1 MIEMNEVAIM
11 ILLWIIVSIMFF
23 ICSIL
28 VSASKSEKEISDR
41 EQIEYLRKW
50 RKKNGIKKNK

>member
-1 MIEMNEVAIM
+1 MEFVLI
-11 ILLWIIVSIMFF
+11 WIILSIAFSL
-23 ICSIL
+23 CSIL

>member
-1 MIEMNEVAIM
+1 MEIVLI
-11 ILLWIIVSIMFF
+11 WIIVSIMFF

-41 EQIEYLRKW
+41 EQIEFLRKW
-50 RKKNGIKKNK
+50 RKKNGNE

>member
-1 MIEMNEVAIM
+1 MEIVLI
-11 ILLWIIVSIMFF
+11 WIIVSIAFSL
-23 ICSIL
+23 CSIL

>member
-11 ILLWIIVSIMFF
+11 ILLWIIVSITFF

-50 RKKNGIKKNK
+50 RKKNGNE

>member
-1 MIEMNEVAIM
+1 M
-11 ILLWIIVSIMFF
+11 ILLWIIVSITFF

>member
-1 MIEMNEVAIM
+1 MEIVLI
-11 ILLWIIVSIMFF
+11 WIIASIAFSL
-23 ICSIL
+23 CSIL

-50 RKKNGIKKNK
+50 RKKNGNE

>member
-11 ILLWIIVSIMFF
+11 ILLWIIVSITFF

-50 RKKNGIKKNK
+50 RKKNGKKE